1 MTHDMRKKLIRLVGT
16 LVCVGV
22 AGCAYDNPTQ
32 PAPPPI
38 SLSAPA
44 QVTVGALPGTGAQS
58 GTTTVSAT
66 VQNVNGAGLPNV
78 VVTFATTRGTIAP
91 AQVATGVNG
100 VATATLTANDTAD
113 VTAAVGTLSAHTLV
127 VPTGGSTTPTT
138 PTLPVAFLNVSGS
151 ATTGVPVLFSV
162 SSSVS
167 GATWSWSF
175 GDGANDQSTA
185 FSISHAYGRAGV
197 YVATVSSSLTSSS
210 SATVTV
216 TNPPSAP
223 TPAAFSASI
232 GCPASISTVAPFLQ
246 ACNVSATANGV
257 QLPSTSITSVTWD
270 WGDGKPEPPTLVPVD
285 THLYANAGT
294 YTVFATVTGSA
305 PGGTSQTATTSA
317 SVTVPKPVSA
327 AAPFGLRKR

>member
-1 MTHDMRKKLIRLVGT
+1 MTHDMRKKLIRLVGA

-58 GTTTVSAT
+58 GTAAVSAT
-66 VQNVNGAGLPNV
+66 VQNVNGAALSNV
-78 VVTFATTRGTIAP
+78 VVTFTTTRGTIAP
-91 AQVATGVNG
+91 AQVPTGANG
-100 VATATLTANDTAD
+100 VATATLTSADTAD
-113 VTAAVGTLSAHTLV
+113 VTVSVGTLSAHMLV
-127 VPTGGSTTPTT
+127 VATGGNTPPTT

-151 ATTGVPVLFSV
+151 ATTGESVVFSV
-162 SSSVS
+162 SSSVT
-167 GATWSWSF
+167 GATWNWSF

-216 TNPPSAP
+216 TNPPSVP
-223 TPAAFSASI
+223 TPAAFVVSM
-232 GCPASISTVAPFLQ
+232 GCPGSSTLVQ
-246 ACNVSATANGV
+246 ACNVAVTANGV
-257 QLPSTSITSVTWD
+257 SLPSNSITSVTWD
-270 WGDGKPEPPTLVPVD
+270 WGDGNSDPNQPTPPVAKSHT
-285 THLYANAGT
+285 YAQAGT
-294 YTVFATVTGSA
+294 YTVFATVTATLSSGVSQS
-305 PGGTSQTATTSA
+305 GTASQ
-317 SVTVPKPVSA
+317 SVTVPKPA
-327 AAPFGLRKR
+327 ASTASSRPGKR